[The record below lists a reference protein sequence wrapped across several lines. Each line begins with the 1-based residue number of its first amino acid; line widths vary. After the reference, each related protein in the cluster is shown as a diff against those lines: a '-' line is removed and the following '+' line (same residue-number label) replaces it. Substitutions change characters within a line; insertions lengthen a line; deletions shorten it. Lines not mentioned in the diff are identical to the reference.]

1 LTKYSDLPPIC
12 KGYLLNYHF
21 WRQRYTKRNSWLKSY
36 LFAMEAR
43 SNEERFWPSQVK
55 IGYIPTGIYRE
66 NQFQKDEL
74 KKFRLM
80 KKNHIRNIAIISHVD
95 HGKTTLLNAMLKQTG
110 VFRVNQAVE
119 DRVMDSL
126 DLEKERGITIMA
138 KNTAID
144 YNGVK
149 INIVDTPGH
158 ADFGG
163 EVERSLNMVDGAILL
178 VDASEGPL
186 PQTRFVLKKALAL
199 HLPIIL
205 IINKIDRA
213 DARIE
218 EVINDTYDL
227 FIDLGAGENQIEF
240 PILYTNAKIGVSHK
254 KRGDDSTD
262 LRPLLQ
268 TIIEYIPAPRGN
280 DEDIPQF
287 LVTNLDYDPYVGQ
300 IALGRLQS
308 GKLEMNSNYSLCTKE
323 KIVPGI
329 KFTALYT
336 FYGLTKKAVT
346 SVESGDI
353 IALSGVENVSIG
365 DTISSMTDPR
375 PLPRLQV
382 DEPTVS
388 MMFYVNDSPFAGT
401 EGKYLTSRHL
411 LERLE
416 KEALRNVAIKIKK
429 LDRTDAFEVCGRG
442 ELQMAVLIETM
453 RREGYEL
460 MVSRPQVITKEQ
472 KGKTLEPVE
481 RLFLDIPEEFVGK
494 ITEKLSVRKGRMESL
509 VNKGSGRVSMEF
521 LIPSRGLIGFRSQFL
536 TDTKGGGVMNS
547 LLEDYSPWFGPIPQ
561 RMTGALVADRSGRVT
576 SYASFA
582 MEDRGEMI
590 VEIGTEVYAGM
601 IVGERNRSSDLNVNI
616 IKEKKLTNMRAS
628 TSDTTIILR
637 PPRILSLDQAIEFI
651 AEDELVEITPKSV
664 RLRKMEL
671 DAARRQQKSRKDD

>member
-1 LTKYSDLPPIC
+1 
-12 KGYLLNYHF
+12 
-21 WRQRYTKRNSWLKSY
+21 
-36 LFAMEAR
+36 M
-43 SNEERFWPSQVK
+43 
-55 IGYIPTGIYRE
+55 
-66 NQFQKDEL
+66 
-74 KKFRLM
+74 KKFHL
-80 KKNHIRNIAIISHVD
+80 RNIAIISHVD

-110 VFRVNQAVE
+110 VFHANRVVE
-119 DRVMDSL
+119 DRVMDSM
-126 DLEKERGITIMA
+126 DLERERGITIMA
-138 KNTAID
+138 KNTAVN
-144 YNGVK
+144 YNDVK

-186 PQTRFVLKKALAL
+186 PQTRFVLKKALGL
-199 HLPIIL
+199 RLPIIL
-205 IINKIDRA
+205 VINKIDRS

-218 EVINDTYDL
+218 EVISETYDL
-227 FIDLGAGENQIEF
+227 FIDLGAEEHQIEF
-240 PILYTNAKIGVSHK
+240 PILYTNAKAGISHEK
-254 KRGDDSTD
+254 IGDDSAD
-262 LRPLLQ
+262 LQPLLQ
-268 TIIEYIPAPRGN
+268 TIIEYIPPPQGD
-280 DEDIPQF
+280 DEAITQF

-300 IALGRLQS
+300 IAVGRLQS
-308 GKLEMNSNYSLCTKE
+308 GKLEMNTNYSLCTE
-323 KIVPGI
+323 YKIIPGV
-329 KFTALYT
+329 KLTALYT
-336 FYGLTKKAVT
+336 FFGLAKKPAQ

-353 IALSGVENVSIG
+353 IALSGVENVKIG
-365 DTISSMTDPR
+365 DTISSLAEPR
-375 PLPRLQV
+375 PLPRLLV

-388 MMFYVNDSPFAGT
+388 MMFYVNDSPFGGK

-416 KEALRNVAIKIKK
+416 KEQLRNVAIKIKK
-429 LDRTDAFEVCGRG
+429 LERTDAFEVCGRG

-460 MVSRPQVITKEQ
+460 MVSRPQVITRQ
-472 KGKTLEPVE
+472 VNGKTCEPVE

-494 ITEKLSVRKGRMESL
+494 ITEKLSIRKGRMESL

-521 LIPSRGLIGFRSQFL
+521 LIPSRGLIGFRNQFL

-547 LLEDYSPWFGPIPQ
+547 LLEDYAPWFGSIPQ
-561 RMTGALVADRSGRVT
+561 RTTGVLVADRSGRVT
-576 SYASFA
+576 PYASYA

-590 VEIGTEVYAGM
+590 VEIGTDVYAGM

-628 TSDTTIILR
+628 TSDATVILR

-651 AEDELVEITPKSV
+651 AEDELVEVTPKSV

-671 DAARRQQKSRKDD
+671 DATKRQMKSRREE

>member
-1 LTKYSDLPPIC
+1 
-12 KGYLLNYHF
+12 
-21 WRQRYTKRNSWLKSY
+21 
-36 LFAMEAR
+36 
-43 SNEERFWPSQVK
+43 
-55 IGYIPTGIYRE
+55 
-66 NQFQKDEL
+66 
-74 KKFRLM
+74 M
-80 KKNHIRNIAIISHVD
+80 KKNHLRNIAIISHVD

-110 VFRVNQAVE
+110 VFRINQAVE
-119 DRVMDSL
+119 DRVMDSM
-126 DLEKERGITIMA
+126 DLEKERGITITA
-138 KNTAID
+138 KNTAVN

-186 PQTRFVLKKALAL
+186 PQTRFFFKKALGR

-205 IINKIDRA
+205 VINKIDRG

-218 EVINDTYDL
+218 EVINETYDL
-227 FIDLGAGENQIEF
+227 FIDLGAEENQIEF
-240 PILYTNAKIGVSHK
+240 PILYTNAKTGVSHK
-254 KRGDDSTD
+254 KLGDDGTN
-262 LRPLLQ
+262 LNPLLQ
-268 TIIEYIPAPRGN
+268 TIIEYIPPPSGN

-300 IALGRLQS
+300 IAVGRLQS
-308 GKLEMNSNYSLCTKE
+308 GKLEMNNNYSLCARD
-323 KIVPGI
+323 KIISGV

-336 FYGLTKKAVT
+336 FYGLTKKQVD

-353 IALSGVENVSIG
+353 IALAGIDNVKIG
-365 DTISSMTDPR
+365 DTISSFTEPR
-375 PLPRLQV
+375 PLSRLQV

-388 MMFYVNDSPFAGT
+388 MMFYVNDSPFAGK

-429 LDRTDAFEVCGRG
+429 MERTDAFEVCGRG

-453 RREGYEL
+453 RREGFEL
-460 MVSRPQVITKEQ
+460 MVSRPRVITQEKD
-472 KGKTLEPVE
+472 GKTYEPVE

-494 ITEKLSVRKGRMESL
+494 ITEKLSIRKGRMESL

-547 LLEDYSPWFGPIPQ
+547 LWEDYAPWSGPIPQ
-561 RMTGALVADRSGRVT
+561 RMTGVLVADRLGRVT
-576 SYASFA
+576 PYASYA

-628 TSDTTIILR
+628 TSDATIILR
-637 PPRILSLDQAIEFI
+637 PPRVLSLDQAIEFI
-651 AEDELVEITPKSV
+651 AEDELVEVTPQSV

-671 DAARRQQKSRKDD
+671 DATRRQQKSRREE